1 MKDNYLTSHDFS
13 MTPFLLS
20 DCLVIGAGAAGLSA
34 AIEASKTGRVFVLAK
49 KDIKFSNTQ
58 YAQGGVAAVMQK
70 KDTMAAHVNDTL
82 VAGAGICNKKAVD
95 ILVSEGPQRVKDLI
109 KWGAK
114 FDLQSDGMIKYTTE
128 GGHSEARILH
138 AGGDATGAEI
148 VNALFQ
154 KASSIKNIN
163 ILQFHYVIDLLHI
176 DNVCYGALVLDRNS
190 GRKMGILAK
199 QTILATGGAGCVYQD
214 TTNPLSATGD
224 GSAIAFRAGA
234 DLINLEFMQFH
245 PTTLYIAGAPRFL
258 ISEAVRG
265 EGGILKDDNGTAFME
280 KYHPL
285 KDLAPRDI
293 VSKAIT
299 DVMIERSLNHVYL
312 DLRHLEQKFLQKR
325 FPNIYA
331 VCLKFHINISK
342 DLIPVRPSAHY
353 HMGGIK
359 TDLFGR
365 TNISNLYAAG
375 EVACTGCHGANRLA
389 SNSLLEALVYGK
401 RAGAML
407 AEHIEQNLIGFPFE
421 KIKNKIKTAKSSEVV
436 DFHDI
441 LMSARSIMWKQAG
454 VYRDKQS
461 LKKALKKLTE
471 WDKTVTDCQLENID
485 QMETANILTL
495 ALLITNSALLR
506 EESRGSHQRS
516 DFPKEEKY
524 WQKREILLNKNN
536 FYSLIAK

>member
-1 MKDNYLTSHDFS
+1 MKNDYLTNHDFS

-34 AIEASKTGRVFVLAK
+34 AIEAAKSGRVFVLAK

-58 YAQGGVAAVMQK
+58 YAQGGIAAVMQK
-70 KDTMAAHVNDTL
+70 KDSMAAHIKDTL
-82 VAGAGICNKKAVD
+82 IAGAGICNRKAVD
-95 ILVSEGPQRVKDLI
+95 ILVNEGPLRIKDLI

-114 FDLQSDGMIKYTTE
+114 FDAQDNGNINYTTE
-128 GGHSEARILH
+128 GGHSNARILH
-138 AGGDATGAEI
+138 AGGDATGKEI
-148 VNALFQ
+148 VQSLFD
-154 KASSIKNIN
+154 KTKTIKNIN
-163 ILQFHYVIDLLHI
+163 FLDYHYVIDLLHYENI
-176 DNVCYGALVLDRNS
+176 CYGALVLDRNT

-199 QTILATGGAGCVYQD
+199 QTILASGGAGCVYQD

-224 GSAIAFRAGA
+224 GGALAFRAGA
-234 DLINLEFMQFH
+234 DLANLEFMQFH

-265 EGGILKDDNGTAFME
+265 EGGILKDDRGVAFMS

-312 DLRHLEQKFLQKR
+312 DLRHLDPKFIQKR
-325 FPNIYA
+325 FPNIFS
-331 VCLKFHINISK
+331 VCMSFNINIAK

-359 TDLFGR
+359 TDLFGK
-365 TNISNLYAAG
+365 TNIKNLYAAG
-375 EVACTGCHGANRLA
+375 EVASTGCHGANRLA
-389 SNSLLEALVYGK
+389 SNSLLEALVFGK
-401 RAGAML
+401 RSGSML
-407 AEHIEQNLIGFPFE
+407 SEHINQNLIGFPFD
-421 KIKNKIKTAKSSEVV
+421 KIIDKSTKGNNAEDI

-441 LMSARSIMWKQAG
+441 LMSSRSIMWKQVG
-454 VYRDKQS
+454 VYRDKNS
-461 LKKALKKLTE
+461 LNKALKKIKE
-471 WDKTVTDCQLENID
+471 WDKTISKCFLDSID
-485 QMETANILTL
+485 QMETANILTM
-495 ALLITNSALLR
+495 ALLITYSALLR

-516 DFPKEEKY
+516 DFPLEDKK
-524 WQKREILLNKNN
+524 WQKKEIIMNKHTFSN
-536 FYSLIAK
+536 L